1 MKLNAKKRLEL
12 DDYVMLR
19 DIPSV
24 PGAKDTD

>member
-12 DDYVMLR
+12 DDYVRIR

-24 PGAKDTD
+24 PGAKDSN